1 MAVNITSVSEVSVA
15 GGPSI
20 SISQT
25 LPVDAYDLIDVA
37 IADGAADLVVEVQP
51 GSAAGQVQLLLVS
64 ASQFNPSLTYRVND
78 MGNPTHALDRAL
90 LLTGAG
96 AVGLLGF
103 APESL
108 LFTNTTGSDIT
119 VQILVGRD
127 ATP

>member
-1 MAVNITSVSEVSVA
+1 MAVNITVGASVSVA

-25 LPVDAYDLIDVA
+25 FPVDAYDLIDVA
-37 IADGAADLVVEVQP
+37 ITDGAIDLVVEVQP
-51 GSAAGQVQLLLVS
+51 GSAGQVRSLLIS
-64 ASQFNPSLTYRVND
+64 ASQFDPSLTYKVND
-78 MGNPTHALDRAL
+78 STNDSHVLDRAL
-90 LLTGAG
+90 LLTGVG

-103 APESL
+103 PPERL
-108 LFTNTTGSDIT
+108 LFTNATPGDIT